1 MATAERELKTKRIPL
16 RVSERQRALI
26 ARAAEVVH
34 KDVSAFVLE
43 SAFHN
48 AEQVLADRTW
58 FQLGDDA
65 RDRFLELLAR
75 PATPMSAKPGLESLL
90 MKPSVLEQDPSES

>member
-1 MATAERELKTKRIPL
+1 MATVERELKTKRLPL

-26 ARAAEVVH
+26 ARAAEAVH

-65 RDRFLELLAR
+65 RDRLLELLER
-75 PATPMSAKPGLESLL
+75 PVTPISAKPELESLL
-90 MKPSVLEQDPSES
+90 MKPSVLEQRSTGS

>member
-1 MATAERELKTKRIPL
+1 MTAGERELKTKRMPL

-34 KDVSAFVLE
+34 KDVSSFVLE

-48 AEQVLADRTW
+48 AERVLADRAW

-75 PATPMSAKPGLESLL
+75 PTTPLSAKPELESLL
-90 MKPSVLEQDPSES
+90 TRPSVLEQASAES

>member
-1 MATAERELKTKRIPL
+1 MAAAERELKTKRLPL
-16 RVSERQRALI
+16 RVSERQRAVI
-26 ARAAEVVH
+26 ARAAEAVH

-65 RDRFLELLAR
+65 RDRFLELLER
-75 PATPMSAKPGLESLL
+75 PVTPISAKPELESLL
-90 MKPSVLEQDPSES
+90 KKPSVLEQGSADS